1 MKNKKLLCVAAAA
14 LLSLSA
20 AVSSAGQKKTSPRPE
35 ERVGQGV
42 AAPATPGASTA
53 GATTT
58 TDSSVAASPQYF
70 YEFEQPEFVVSH
82 IQIEHDGAGRGRV
95 RFVRKS
101 DAEPIT
107 EPLELSPSVL
117 QRIMT
122 IWEMLRFLETETS
135 YQSEKQFPHLGTSRL
150 RMERGG
156 RERAAEFNW
165 TRNTDAS
172 ALVNEYRRVAD
183 QALFVF
189 EINLAR
195 EIQPLDS
202 PKLISRLDTLLDR
215 KALSDPKQLLPLL
228 RDLSIDE
235 RLPLIARN
243 HAGRLLKKIEK

>member
-1 MKNKKLLCVAAAA
+1 M
-14 LLSLSA
+14 SA
-20 AVSSAGQKKTSPRPE
+20 AVSSAGQKKTSARPE
-35 ERVGQGV
+35 ERDGQQV
-42 AAPATPGASTA
+42 AAPATNGASTA

-58 TDSSVAASPQYF
+58 TDSSVAASQYF

-82 IQIEHDGAGRGRV
+82 IQIEHDGVGRGRV
-95 RFVRKS
+95 KFVRKN

-107 EPLELSPSVL
+107 EPLKLSPSAL
-117 QRIMT
+117 QRIVAL
-122 IWEMLRFLETETS
+122 WDALRFLETEIS
-135 YQSEKQFPHLGTSRL
+135 YQSDKQFPHLGTSRL
-150 RMERGG
+150 RMARRG

-165 TRNTDAS
+165 TRNPDAS

-202 PKLISRLDTLLDR
+202 PKLISRLDTLLD
-215 KALSDPKQLLPLL
+215 KKNALSDPKQLIPLL

>member
-1 MKNKKLLCVAAAA
+1 VKNTKLLCLAAAA
-14 LLSLSA
+14 LLSLGA
-20 AVSSAGQKKTSPRPE
+20 AVSSAGQKKTSARPE
-35 ERVGQGV
+35 EQDGQQAV
-42 AAPATPGASTA
+42 APATTGASTA

-58 TDSSVAASPQYF
+58 TDIGVAASHYF

-95 RFVRKS
+95 KFVRKS

-107 EPLELSPSVL
+107 EPLELSPSAL
-117 QRIMT
+117 QRVVAF
-122 IWEMLRFLETETS
+122 WESLRFLETETN

-150 RMERGG
+150 RMARGG

-165 TRNTDAS
+165 TRDPNAS